1 MAIEKTI
8 WTEEVVNKL
17 NEQQKNPNL
26 HPYTCS
32 DAGKHGKCERT
43 NGTGNGALIATKQGW
58 VCPCGEYKQ
67 DWAH

>member
-1 MAIEKTI
+1 MSIEKTN

-26 HPYTCS
+26 HPYTCDRKS
-32 DAGKHGKCERT
+32 LKCQTRQFLAKD
-43 NGTGNGALIATKQGW
+43 GVLIATKQGW
-58 VCPCGEYKQ
+58 VCPCGECKQ